1 MNPKL
6 LTRLLVF
13 VLFLSLPVELARPAH
28 ALSLPAVQTGD
39 VTNRTIY
46 VDQSNTS
53 GIEDGSPAH
62 PFRTIGNGLALA
74 ASGDTVLV
82 APGRYVEHVVL
93 GSGETLRS
101 SNGPAVT
108 VIEPDTADTLSLIH
122 ISEPTRPY

>member
-13 VLFLSLPVELARPAH
+13 VLFLSLPVDLARPAQ

-53 GIEDGSPAH
+53 GIEDDQ
-62 PFRTIGNGLALA
+62 TI
-74 ASGDTVLV
+74 
-82 APGRYVEHVVL
+82 VVFKVRAE
-93 GSGETLRS
+93 GQ
-101 SNGPAVT
+101 A
-108 VIEPDTADTLSLIH
+108 
-122 ISEPTRPY
+122 

>member
-13 VLFLSLPVELARPAH
+13 VLFLSLPVELVRSAH

-74 ASGDTVLV
+74 AGGDTVLV
-82 APGRYVEHVVL
+82 
-93 GSGETLRS
+93 
-101 SNGPAVT
+101 
-108 VIEPDTADTLSLIH
+108 LSLIH